1 MRPLLSGT
9 GQAVKKVR
17 QCRNGNKKGAVTKD
31 SGCKDSGYTDSGRL
45 NTIFQ
50 TACLRPV
57 LVGARL
63 PARVNIRRLASRF
76 AGKPARL
83 VSVAALRC
91 FSLRAVGQAGKSG
104 SVLLL
109 PFAVHRLACWPH
121 HPGPV
126 LRLQSL
132 PEYFS
137 GRLKNGFS
145 DGLNAVISA
154 QAANPNVRYPGV

>member
-1 MRPLLSGT
+1 M
-9 GQAVKKVR
+9 
-17 QCRNGNKKGAVTKD
+17 
-31 SGCKDSGYTDSGRL
+31 
-45 NTIFQ
+45 
-50 TACLRPV
+50 RPV

-109 PFAVHRLACWPH
+109 PFAVHCLAYWPH

-145 DGLNAVISA
+145 DGLNLG
-154 QAANPNVRYPGV
+154 AACPARAA